1 MKIAIIIVVANLIG
15 ALVLR
20 AWCDRKTRGHI
31 DKWKKK

>member
-1 MKIAIIIVVANLIG
+1 MEIAIIIVAANLIG

-20 AWCDRKTRGHI
+20 AWCDRKTRGYT